1 VAAIALRHATELV
14 AELGEEAGARAFRK
28 HARWYA
34 QGFAGGDAV
43 LPALGA
49 ARTLADYARAFAG
62 GDAQEHFDVARIRS
76 GRGKPAAPDARV
88 ALPADF
94 ARLRDDATKP
104 RDPRAGIAV
113 SGG

>member
-1 VAAIALRHATELV
+1 
-14 AELGEEAGARAFRK
+14 
-28 HARWYA
+28 
-34 QGFAGGDAV
+34 
-43 LPALGA
+43 
-49 ARTLADYARAFAG
+49 
-62 GDAQEHFDVARIRS
+62 VARIRS